1 MPPFNETLTLMSF
14 DEKREYELLDLI
26 LNVLAMIDAELSP
39 NRSDHAEIMKTL
51 TEFLKLVN
59 FPYSGDK
66 YFLLKFFLMIYL

>member
-1 MPPFNETLTLMSF
+1 MSF

-26 LNVLAMIDAELSP
+26 LNVLGMIDAELSL

-66 YFLLKFFLMIYL
+66 

>member
-26 LNVLAMIDAELSP
+26 LNVLTMIDAELSP
-39 NRSDHAEIMKTL
+39 NRSDHIEIMKTL
-51 TEFLKLVN
+51 IEFLKLVN

-66 YFLLKFFLMIYL
+66 

>member
-26 LNVLAMIDAELSP
+26 LNVLTMIDAELAP

-66 YFLLKFFLMIYL
+66 

>member
-26 LNVLAMIDAELSP
+26 LNVLTMIDPELAP

-51 TEFLKLVN
+51 IEFLKLVN

-66 YFLLKFFLMIYL
+66 

>member
-26 LNVLAMIDAELSP
+26 LNVLGMIDAELSP

-66 YFLLKFFLMIYL
+66 